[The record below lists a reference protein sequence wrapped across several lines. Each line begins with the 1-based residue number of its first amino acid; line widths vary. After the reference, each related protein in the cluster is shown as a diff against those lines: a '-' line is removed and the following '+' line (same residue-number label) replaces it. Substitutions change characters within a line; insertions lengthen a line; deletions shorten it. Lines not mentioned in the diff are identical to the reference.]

1 MFLNLV
7 WYFMEEQGLEQ
18 EQGRTSLS
26 EDVLGWEMLLVW
38 GHCDRNVSLDEY
50 VHTAV
55 QSC

>member
-1 MFLNLV
+1 
-7 WYFMEEQGLEQ
+7 MEEQGLEQ

-26 EDVLGWEMLLVW
+26 EDILGWEMLLVW

>member
-1 MFLNLV
+1 
-7 WYFMEEQGLEQ
+7 MEEQGLEQ

-38 GHCDRNVSLDEY
+38 GYCDGNVSLDEY
-50 VHTAV
+50 THTAV

>member
-1 MFLNLV
+1 
-7 WYFMEEQGLEQ
+7 MEEQGLEQ

-38 GHCDRNVSLDEY
+38 GYYDRNVSLDEY
-50 VHTAV
+50 THTAV